1 MSATLDGITSN
12 AITWEKDASDIKE
25 DSKGKCTISVM
36 GSVGNDD
43 DHTSLEQAILL
54 IPTLIPIGSNGPIG
68 NSSRYSGAKLVGR
81 AARYNGDGTI
91 EVTANYEIATPE
103 NQTNPPDEED
113 GNSTS
118 DSDRVARTSAT
129 EDAPIL
135 THPIVRLFS
144 ATSRRNLASLLAG
157 EIRVNPKYNEEGSDR
172 ELWEFIRDTEDGTD
186 IEPVTF
192 DSFEVS
198 TLDRV
203 TSSAIQY
210 ARLIASGIEVWK
222 RPVVRHTITMARN
235 EPVKDSEFGQ
245 VGEAMEVAPKGAP
258 GATNG
263 RQWFLNSISDST
275 ENGESWS
282 IVYEYELSGEG
293 GVLKAIYPNGNA
305 VIE

>member
-1 MSATLDGITSN
+1 MSATLEGITSN

-43 DHTSLEQAILL
+43 DQTSLEQAILL
-54 IPTLIPIGSNGPIG
+54 IPTFIPIGSNGPIG

-81 AARYNGDGTI
+81 GARYNGDGTI

-103 NQTNPPDEED
+103 NQTNPPDEE

-135 THPIVRLFS
+135 THPIVRRFDE
-144 ATSRRNLASLLAG
+144 TSRRNLASLLAG
-157 EIRVNPKYNEEGSDR
+157 EIRVNPKYNKEGSDR

-186 IEPVTF
+186 IEEVTF
-192 DSFEVS
+192 KTAKAV
-198 TLDRV
+198 TLDGV
-203 TSSAIQY
+203 SSTPLEY
-210 ARLIASGIEVWK
+210 ARLIASGVEVWK
-222 RPVVRHTITMARN
+222 RPVVRHTITLVRN
-235 EPVKDSEFGQ
+235 EPVRDSDFGK
-245 VGEAMEVAPKGAP
+245 VGEALEAAPPGAP
-258 GATNG
+258 EGNNG

-275 ENGESWS
+275 ENGESWT
-282 IVYEYELSGEG
+282 VVFEYELSGEG